1 MFFAAKPT
9 LCKNHDRSDHRGALT
24 VPYRHAYLWSALLFP
39 AVALAFWPSYFARLP
54 EVSWILHAHG
64 VTASLWSAL
73 TALQA
78 WSISRNRRPLHR
90 LSGRTS
96 LALFPIFWT
105 SGLLI
110 IQVMAAGFLAK
121 DNPFH
126 STYGARLTP
135 VDILTSAAI
144 LYLYFVALS
153 QRKSVLTHAAAMLAI
168 PFFLLPPIF
177 VRILQVGGPFA
188 IRGPDEFYK
197 FGYGLELCNALS
209 IAATLWLWSRRPK
222 TAWPFLFAAAAIAL
236 QSFAFETIGRSPRWE
251 QALVPLT
258 NIPTG
263 VIAAL
268 GLAISTV
275 VVWLGWTSA
284 IRKRDDGSVGRFAST
299 DGQTQPTP

>member
-1 MFFAAKPT
+1 M
-9 LCKNHDRSDHRGALT
+9 
-24 VPYRHAYLWSALLFP
+24 LFP

-64 VTASLWSAL
+64 VTASLWIAL

-78 WSISRNRRPLHR
+78 WSISRDRRPVHR

-135 VDILTSAAI
+135 VDILTSTAI
-144 LYLYFVALS
+144 LYLYYVALS

-209 IAATLWLWSRRPK
+209 IAATLWLWARRPK

-251 QALVPLT
+251 QSLVPLA

-263 VIAAL
+263 VIAGL
-268 GLAISTV
+268 GLTISTV
-275 VVWLGWTSA
+275 VVWLGWTNPA
-284 IRKRDDGSVGRFAST
+284 RNRDDKSGGRHAQS
-299 DGQTQPTP
+299 DGQTVPTS

>member
-1 MFFAAKPT
+1 M
-9 LCKNHDRSDHRGALT
+9 
-24 VPYRHAYLWSALLFP
+24 PYRHAYLWTALLFP

-64 VTASLWSAL
+64 VTASLWIAL
-73 TALQA
+73 TAVQA
-78 WSISRNRRPLHR
+78 WSISRDRRPVHR
-90 LSGRTS
+90 FSGRTS

-126 STYGARLTP
+126 SAYGARLTP
-135 VDILTSAAI
+135 VDILTSIAI
-144 LYLYFVALS
+144 IYLYYVALS

-197 FGYGLELCNALS
+197 FAYGFELCNALS

-222 TAWPFLFAAAAIAL
+222 TAWPFLVAAAAIAL

-251 QALVPLT
+251 QSLVPLRQ
-258 NIPTG
+258 
-263 VIAAL
+263 
-268 GLAISTV
+268 
-275 VVWLGWTSA
+275 GWA
-284 IRKRDDGSVGRFAST
+284 
-299 DGQTQPTP
+299 

>member
-1 MFFAAKPT
+1 MQILKVGHAVKF
-9 LCKNHDRSDHRGALT
+9 LWGALT
-24 VPYRHAYLWSALLFP
+24 LPYRHAYLWIVLLFP
-39 AVALAFWPSYFARLP
+39 AVTLAFWPSYFARLP

-64 VTASLWSAL
+64 VTASLWIAL
-73 TALQA
+73 TGIQA
-78 WSISRNRRPLHR
+78 WSISRDRRPIHR
-90 LSGRTS
+90 FAGRTS

-135 VDILTSAAI
+135 VDILTSITI
-144 LYLYFVALS
+144 LYLYYVALS

-209 IAATLWLWSRRPK
+209 IAATLWLWSRQPK

-236 QSFAFETIGRSPRWE
+236 QSFAFETIGRSPSWE
-251 QALVPLT
+251 RALVTLADV
-258 NIPTG
+258 PTG
-263 VIAAL
+263 VIAGL
-268 GLAISTV
+268 GLVISSA
-275 VVWLGWTSA
+275 VVWLGWTGPVNS
-284 IRKRDDGSVGRFAST
+284 RDGGSGGRSAST
-299 DGQTQPTP
+299 DEQALSAS